1 LIFQRQGAAVGV
13 VNPDGKVEIR
23 KITINKDFG
32 TKLEISHGLSV
43 SDQVIL
49 NPSDSLGDGMTA
61 RIVQPNAPA
70 QGGTHE

>member
-23 KITINKDFG
+23 KITINQDFG
-32 TKLEISHGLSV
+32 TKLEISRGLSV

-49 NPSDSLGDGMTA
+49 NPSDSLADGMTA

-70 QGGTHE
+70 RGKE

>member
-13 VNPDGKVEIR
+13 VHPDGKVESR
-23 KITINKDFG
+23 KITINEDFG

-49 NPSDSLGDGMTA
+49 NPSDSLADGMTV
-61 RIVQPNAPA
+61 RIVQPNVPA
-70 QGGTHE
+70 RGKE